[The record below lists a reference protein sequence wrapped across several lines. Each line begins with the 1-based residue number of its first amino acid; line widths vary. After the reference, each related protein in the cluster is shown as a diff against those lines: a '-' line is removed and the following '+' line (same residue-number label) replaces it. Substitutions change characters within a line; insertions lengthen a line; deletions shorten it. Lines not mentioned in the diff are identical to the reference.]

1 MGILWRDVLTW
12 MVLEFL
18 LNVTCYIITEHQLK
32 KLLYD
37 KIGLDQKKIQK
48 QTSRAILVR
57 KSLKKTPLKKAPYLE
72 KTTD

>member
-1 MGILWRDVLTW
+1 MERCSNMDGFRTSSERYVL
-12 MVLEFL
+12 
-18 LNVTCYIITEHQLK
+18 IITEHQLK

-48 QTSRAILVR
+48 HTSRAILVR
-57 KSLKKTPLKKAPYLE
+57 KSLKKTPLKKSPYLE

>member
-1 MGILWRDVLTW
+1 MERCSNMDGFRTSSERYVL
-12 MVLEFL
+12 
-18 LNVTCYIITEHQLK
+18 IITEHQLK

-57 KSLKKTPLKKAPYLE
+57 KSLKKTPLKKSPYLE

>member
-57 KSLKKTPLKKAPYLE
+57 KSLKKTPLKNAPYLE

>member
-1 MGILWRDVLTW
+1 MERCSNMDGFRTSSDRYVL
-12 MVLEFL
+12 
-18 LNVTCYIITEHQLK
+18 IITEHQLK

-57 KSLKKTPLKKAPYLE
+57 KSLKKTPLKKSPYLE